1 MAPDVTDGWSSTAR
15 EYCSSVS
22 CYEAIDL
29 QSVRMDDGPDDSLL
43 VTTKCELT
51 ITETMLYCGMG
62 SGRLSLTRCSA
73 RRFDPRVDAFLLGS
87 RKRPSAASPVKA
99 DILTPLRRLLGVF
112 GMLVVRAENG
122 CCFWVINTCIDK
134 MSSELPLLE
143 PDDAQSL
150 LTMSWS
156 SSIPNN
162 GERDKKRRLRY
173 YSPDYERCR
182 REKKKV
188 EREALRSEVAQ
199 YEMQVELLRTQRLIH
214 RDDSKWGWVQSATE
228 EEEKRRK
235 AEKLNH
241 QLRGLLVQQFNIAQ
255 TLRNVLTQ
263 ETGFAQRVQSVLSG
277 CPPCSPPTT
286 LSTFPTLSSIATHLR
301 GMLGCLHD
309 SAEYVFESA
318 SIFDANSLGGVL
330 CELEVSRS
338 DLWAVYRVD

>member
-1 MAPDVTDGWSSTAR
+1 MVRAQETLRREKMAGTEDTSNSSAAEDQLVDGVSPRKAR
-15 EYCSSVS
+15 MPLLESIALQSQ

-51 ITETMLYCGMG
+51 ITETMLYCGFPNLIKYGKWSALVDKMLG
-62 SGRLSLTRCSA
+62 KKIVIHGSTHSFWDHASGR
-73 RRFDPRVDAFLLGS
+73 VQ
-87 RKRPSAASPVKA
+87 
-99 DILTPLRRLLGVF
+99 RLH
-112 GMLVVRAENG
+112 
-122 CCFWVINTCIDK
+122 
-134 MSSELPLLE
+134 SELPLLE

-150 LTMSWS
+150 LHDVLVFIDTCEDANASQT
-156 SSIPNN
+156 PLENN

-263 ETGFAQRVQSVLSG
+263 ETGFAQ
-277 CPPCSPPTT
+277 
-286 LSTFPTLSSIATHLR
+286 
-301 GMLGCLHD
+301 
-309 SAEYVFESA
+309 
-318 SIFDANSLGGVL
+318 
-330 CELEVSRS
+330 
-338 DLWAVYRVD
+338 

>member
-1 MAPDVTDGWSSTAR
+1 
-15 EYCSSVS
+15 
-22 CYEAIDL
+22 
-29 QSVRMDDGPDDSLL
+29 
-43 VTTKCELT
+43 
-51 ITETMLYCGMG
+51 
-62 SGRLSLTRCSA
+62 
-73 RRFDPRVDAFLLGS
+73 
-87 RKRPSAASPVKA
+87 
-99 DILTPLRRLLGVF
+99 
-112 GMLVVRAENG
+112 
-122 CCFWVINTCIDK
+122 

-150 LTMSWS
+150 LHDVLVFIDTCEDANASQT
-156 SSIPNN
+156 PLENN